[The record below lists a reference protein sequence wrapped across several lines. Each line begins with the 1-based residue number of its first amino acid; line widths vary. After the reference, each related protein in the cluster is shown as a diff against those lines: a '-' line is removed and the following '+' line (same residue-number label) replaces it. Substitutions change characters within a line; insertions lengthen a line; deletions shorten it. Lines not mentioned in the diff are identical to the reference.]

1 MLLSREAKR
10 SLCCTEHQRAQ
21 PGTAAGAGQPGS
33 RANSE
38 LGWSCGKHAVLPAR
52 LLFAHT
58 VRNEIIQAKAPEKPF
73 QVSNIQVVEMLLVKR
88 AHFKNS
94 SSLKTQPGLFC
105 QDQALISSLFQGP
118 TSARALSLHKPCALC
133 WSPFPAS
140 SHLWAARSRRWC
152 L

>member
-21 PGTAAGAGQPGS
+21 LGTAAGSGQPGS

-73 QVSNIQVVEMLLVKR
+73 QVSNVQVVEMLLVKR

-94 SSLKTQPGLFC
+94 CSLKTQPGLFC

-118 TSARALSLHKPCALC
+118 TSPPERP
-133 WSPFPAS
+133 P
-140 SHLWAARSRRWC
+140 
-152 L
+152 